1 MRHVN
6 GESFTG
12 KMAKQRV
19 VIVGGGAIGSAIACF
34 LLKDP
39 DFDGRVTVIERDPAY
54 SRASSALSA
63 SSIRQQF
70 STAINIELSLFG
82 IEFLRNAG
90 ELLAVDGEQPDV
102 GLREQGY
109 LFLASQAGA
118 GVLEENH
125 RLQASL
131 GADTV
136 LLGPEALRQRFP
148 WLSVED
154 IALGCLGL
162 SGEGWFD
169 GYSLLQAMRRK
180 ARALGATYLTA
191 EACGLDH
198 EGLRIRAVLLAD
210 GSRIDCDVVVNAA
223 GPWAREPAA
232 WAGIE
237 LPVRARRRSVFV
249 VSCPTHI
256 NDAPLVIDPSGV
268 YFRPE
273 GKGQFICG
281 TSPDEADDPDDLPL
295 EVDYRLFE
303 DAIWPALA
311 SRVPAF
317 EALRQTSAWAGYYE
331 YNTFDCNGI
340 VGPHPEIRNLIF
352 ANGFSGHGLQQS
364 PAVGRGVAE
373 LIVDGAYR
381 TIDLAPLAF
390 ERIAASRPLLE
401 RNVV

>member
-1 MRHVN
+1 
-6 GESFTG
+6 
-12 KMAKQRV
+12 MAKQRV
-19 VIVGGGAIGSAIACF
+19 AIIGGGAIGSAVACF
-34 LLKDP
+34 LLGDP
-39 DFDGRVTVIERDPAY
+39 KFSGSVTVLERDPAY

-70 STAINIELSLFG
+70 STAINIELSRFG

-90 ELLAVDGEQPDV
+90 ELLEVDGDRPDV

-109 LFLASQAGA
+109 LFLASPA
-118 GVLEENH
+118 GVRILERNH
-125 RLQASL
+125 RLQVSL
-131 GADTV
+131 GADSV

-154 IALGCLGL
+154 IALGCLGV

-180 ARALGATYLTA
+180 ARSRGASYLA
-191 EACGLDH
+191 GEACGFDS
-198 EGLRIRAVLLAD
+198 D
-210 GSRIDCDVVVNAA
+210 GSRISAVRLTDGTSIECDVVVNAA
-223 GPWAREPAA
+223 GPWAREPAE
-232 WAGIE
+232 WLGID

-249 VSCPTHI
+249 VSCPARI
-256 NDAPLVIDPSGV
+256 DDAPLVIDPSGV

-281 TSPDEADDPDDLPL
+281 TSPDASDDPDDLPL
-295 EVDYRLFE
+295 EVDHRLFE
-303 DAIWPALA
+303 ETVWPALA

-331 YNTFDCNGI
+331 FNTFDCNGI
-340 VGPHPEIRNLIF
+340 VGFHPEVRNFIF

-381 TIDLAPLAF
+381 TIDIAPLAF
-390 ERIAASRPLLE
+390 ERIAAGRPLLE
-401 RNVV
+401 HNVV

>member
-1 MRHVN
+1 M
-6 GESFTG
+6 
-12 KMAKQRV
+12 
-19 VIVGGGAIGSAIACF
+19 IIGGGAIGSAVACF
-34 LLKDP
+34 LLGDP
-39 DFDGRVTVIERDPAY
+39 EFSGDVTVIERDPAY

-70 STAINIELSLFG
+70 SSAINIQLSQFG

-90 ELLAVDGEQPDV
+90 ERLEVDGERPDV

-109 LFLASQAGA
+109 LFLASEAGA
-118 GVLEENH
+118 EVLEENH
-125 RLQASL
+125 RLQRSL

-136 LLGPEALRQRFP
+136 LLTPDALRRRFA

-154 IALGCLGL
+154 LALGCLGL

-169 GYSLLQAMRRK
+169 GYSLLQALRRK
-180 ARALGATYLTA
+180 ARSLGANYLA
-191 EACGLDH
+191 ADACGFEL
-198 EGLRIRAVLLAD
+198 ENSRIRAVRITG
-210 GSRIDCDVVVNAA
+210 GSPIECDVVVNAA

-249 VSCPTHI
+249 VACPTPI
-256 NDAPLVIDPSGV
+256 DDAPLVIDPTGV

-281 TSPDEADDPDDLPL
+281 TSPDEADDPDDPPL
-295 EVDYRLFE
+295 EVDHRLFE
-303 DAIWPALA
+303 ESIWPALA

-340 VGPHPEIRNLIF
+340 VGLHPEIRNFVF

-373 LIVDGAYR
+373 LIVEGAYR
-381 TIDLAPLAF
+381 TIDMTPLAF
-390 ERIAASRPLLE
+390 ERIAAGRRLLE